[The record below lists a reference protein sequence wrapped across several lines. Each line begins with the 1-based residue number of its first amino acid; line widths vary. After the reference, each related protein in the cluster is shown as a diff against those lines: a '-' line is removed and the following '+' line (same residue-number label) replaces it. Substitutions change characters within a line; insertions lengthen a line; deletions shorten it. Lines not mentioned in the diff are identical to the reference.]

1 MDLSH
6 IVIYSKDL
14 NILQEFKALL
24 TADALSS
31 ADYTIKHLTEPE
43 NLKGLDLNNVVLFLL
58 VLPETTAYETLQA
71 INSQIPLG
79 VPVLVITPIQPS
91 LNLVNE
97 MLHMQILGVIKPP
110 LNDPRS
116 QAILIDALER
126 APNIARRRR
135 LEKDL
140 MHTNDRLNRRLQEI
154 NTIYS
159 VGKYVAS
166 TLSLEKVLERVVE
179 ASINLTQAEE
189 GFILLKEGDR
199 LFLRESKNMQENIER
214 RLHVEATDNV
224 AWQVIKSG
232 RPTMLH
238 RETKITTGYL
248 VRALL
253 YVPLQTPGQ
262 GTTGVLGVV
271 NRQKERSFTEHQLF
285 TLSSLADFAAI
296 ALENA
301 RLFGVVEAEQLRLRS
316 ILEHASEA
324 ILMTNI
330 ENHIL
335 LWSQTAAEAFEIP
348 SSAQGRPIEDIVHHS
363 AVQELFDQ
371 AADTV
376 NKPARSAVAERE
388 GPVLHTEVKLSGGR
402 TFNAQLT
409 TIPDI
414 GRVMI
419 MQNITHLKE
428 LDRLKSEFVS
438 TVSHDLR
445 TPLTTIQGYVELLDR
460 VGPLNEMQN
469 SFIKK
474 ALRSLSHITDLIG
487 DLLDIGRIEAGY
499 DLEMEPCRIDK
510 IIAEVGEA
518 NLQMATQQDIRLRWK
533 LSDDPL
539 WVQGNTRRL
548 RQVIENLVSNALKY
562 NRPGGLVE
570 MRARRDNDHIIV
582 HVRDTGIG
590 IPLEEQPRVFERF
603 YRVQSDE
610 TEDIHGTGLG
620 LAIVKSVVE
629 KHKGRIWVESVV
641 GHGSEFSFVIP
652 SLPET
657 A

>member
-1 MDLSH
+1 M
-6 IVIYSKDL
+6 
-14 NILQEFKALL
+14 
-24 TADALSS
+24 
-31 ADYTIKHLTEPE
+31 
-43 NLKGLDLNNVVLFLL
+43 
-58 VLPETTAYETLQA
+58 
-71 INSQIPLG
+71 
-79 VPVLVITPIQPS
+79 
-91 LNLVNE
+91 
-97 MLHMQILGVIKPP
+97 
-110 LNDPRS
+110 
-116 QAILIDALER
+116 DALER
-126 APNIARRRR
+126 APALARRRR

-140 MHTNDRLNRRLQEI
+140 TRANNRLNRRLQEI

-166 TLSLEKVLERVVE
+166 TLNLENVLERVVE
-179 ASINLTQAEE
+179 ASINLTQADE
-189 GFILLKEGDR
+189 GFILLKEGDK
-199 LFLRESKNMQENIER
+199 LFLRASKNMQENIAQ
-214 RLHVEATDNV
+214 RLHIEATDSV

-238 RETKITTGYL
+238 RDTKITTGYL

-262 GTTGVLGVV
+262 GTIGVLGVV
-271 NRQKERSFTEHQLF
+271 NLQQERGFTEHQLF

-301 RLFGVVEAEQLRLRS
+301 RLFSVVEAEQLRLRS

-324 ILMTNI
+324 ILMTDIN
-330 ENHIL
+330 NYLL
-335 LWSQTAAEAFEIP
+335 LWSQTAAKAFEIP
-348 SSAQGRPIEDIVHHS
+348 PSAQGHPIEEVVRHS

-371 AADTV
+371 PTT
-376 NKPARSAVAERE
+376 EE
-388 GPVLHTEVKLSGGR
+388 GPVLHTEVTLSGGR
-402 TFNAQLT
+402 VFNAQLT
-409 TIPDI
+409 TIPNI

-445 TPLTTIQGYVELLDR
+445 TPLTTIQGYIELLDR

-469 SFIKK
+469 SFIEK
-474 ALRSLSHITDLIG
+474 ALRSLTHITELIG

-499 DLEMEPCRIDK
+499 DLEMEPCRIDE

-518 NLQMATQQDIRLRWK
+518 NLQPASQQNVKLRWE
-533 LSDDPL
+533 LSPEPL
-539 WVQGNTRRL
+539 WVQGSSRRL

-570 MRARRDNDHIIV
+570 MRAKRDNDHIIV

-610 TEDIHGTGLG
+610 TEDIRGTGLG

-641 GHGSEFSFVIP
+641 GHGSEFSFVVP
-652 SLPET
+652 ALSET
-657 A
+657 QDEPA

>member
-1 MDLSH
+1 
-6 IVIYSKDL
+6 
-14 NILQEFKALL
+14 LL
-24 TADALSS
+24 A
-31 ADYTIKHLTEPE
+31 
-43 NLKGLDLNNVVLFLL
+43 
-58 VLPETTAYETLQA
+58 LPETKAYETLRVVNTQLPPG
-71 INSQIPLG
+71 I
-79 VPVLVITPIQPS
+79 PVLVVTSIHPS
-91 LNLVNE
+91 LNIINE
-97 MLHMQILGVIKPP
+97 MLHMQILGVIKLP
-110 LNDPRS
+110 LNSPKS
-116 QAILIDALER
+116 QAIFLDALER

-135 LEKDL
+135 LERDL
-140 MHTNDRLNRRLQEI
+140 THVNDRLNRRLQEI

-166 TLSLEKVLERVVE
+166 TLNLERVLERVVE
-179 ASINLTQAEE
+179 ASINLTQADE
-189 GFILLKEGDR
+189 GFILLKEGDK
-199 LFLRESKNMQENIER
+199 LFLRASKNMREDIAQ
-214 RLHVEATDNV
+214 RLHVEATDSV

-262 GTTGVLGVV
+262 GTIGVLGVV
-271 NRQKERSFTEHQLF
+271 NLQRERPFTEHQLF

-301 RLFGVVEAEQLRLRS
+301 RLFSVMEAEQLRLRS

-324 ILMTNI
+324 ILMTDIN
-330 ENHIL
+330 NHLL
-335 LWSQTAAEAFEIP
+335 LWSQTAAGAFEIP
-348 SSAQGRPIEDIVHHS
+348 ASAQGCPIGEVVRHS
-363 AVQELFDQ
+363 AIQELFEQ
-371 AADTV
+371 ATDTIK
-376 NKPARSAVAERE
+376 NTELKE
-388 GPVLHTEVKLSGGR
+388 PVLHTEVALSR
-402 TFNAQLT
+402 ERVFNAQLT
-409 TIPDI
+409 TIPHI

-445 TPLTTIQGYVELLDR
+445 TPLTTIQGYIELLDR

-469 SFIKK
+469 SFIEK
-474 ALRSLSHITDLIG
+474 ALRSLTHITELIG

-510 IIAEVGEA
+510 IVAEVGEA
-518 NLQMATQQDIRLRWK
+518 NLQIAAQQDVKLRWE
-533 LSDDPL
+533 LGNDPL
-539 WVQGNTRRL
+539 WVQGSSRRL
-548 RQVIENLVSNALKY
+548 RQVMENLVSNALKY

-570 MRARRDNDHIIV
+570 MKARRDNDHIIV

-603 YRVQSDE
+603 YRVRSNE
-610 TEDIHGTGLG
+610 TEDIRGTGLG

-652 SLPET
+652 ALSKVT
-657 A
+657 